1 MEMLNLKSCYFY
13 CISCQP
19 QQIQRDRVGE
29 IQSRTFYAVLVKNTG
44 NHLIIKM
51 LNFNTA
57 ISLLDLDILAAVNL
71 FV

>member
-29 IQSRTFYAVLVKNTG
+29 IQSRTFYALLMKNTE
-44 NHLIIKM
+44 NHLIIEM
-51 LNFNTA
+51 LNFSTA

>member
-19 QQIQRDRVGE
+19 KQIQRDGVGE
-29 IQSRTFYAVLVKNTG
+29 IQSRTFYALLMKNTE
-44 NHLIIKM
+44 NHLIVKM

-57 ISLLDLDILAAVNL
+57 ISLLDLDTLAAVNL

>member
-13 CISCQP
+13 CISCPP

-29 IQSRTFYAVLVKNTG
+29 IQSRILYALLMKNTE
-44 NHLIIKM
+44 NHLIVKM

-57 ISLLDLDILAAVNL
+57 ISLLDLDTLAAVNL

>member
-1 MEMLNLKSCYFY
+1 MLNLKSCYFY

-29 IQSRTFYAVLVKNTG
+29 IQSRTFYALLMKNTE
-44 NHLIIKM
+44 NHLIIEM
-51 LNFNTA
+51 LNFSTA

>member
-29 IQSRTFYAVLVKNTG
+29 IQSRTFYALLMKNTE
-44 NHLIIKM
+44 NHLIVKL